1 MSTLSVNTITAETG
15 NTVSL
20 ASGKTLNASQG
31 FTAPAGHVIQFVKS
45 PSILTAGITTT
56 SNNPTEISTGLR
68 VTITPKSTSST
79 IVWMMMANFVTAAT
93 SHAGL
98 DVRRS
103 INGGSYSDI
112 TTGNGNEAF
121 RQRGGETDQRQG
133 TIIYYNQPNTTQS
146 VVYTPYFWT
155 NSGSNG
161 FIINDNGMGT
171 FCIAMEISG

>member
-1 MSTLSVNTITAETG
+1 MSTLAVNTITAETG

-20 ASGKTLNASQG
+20 ASGKSLDASQG
-31 FTAPAGHVIQFVKS
+31 FTAPAGHVIQYVKS
-45 PSILTAGITTT
+45 PSILTGGITTN

-79 IVWMMMANFVTAAT
+79 IIWMMMGNFVTATT
-93 SHAGL
+93 SFGGM
-98 DVRRS
+98 DIRRS
-103 INGGSYSDI
+103 INGSSYYNICD
-112 TTGNGNEAF
+112 GNGNEAF
-121 RQRGGETDQRQG
+121 RNRYGSTMQRQG

-146 VVYTPYFWT
+146 VIYTPYFWT